1 MLLAIYSIVYTF
13 RVWVF
18 WPGPS
23 SPVSV
28 GSSALVCFPSWRGP
42 GYEHQWWASSG
53 PRALSYLLRLQQVL
67 TCLLGL
73 EKTPFP
79 LLVEWQQLVQGSWC
93 SLCLWCVKASLCAKC
108 SQDGLAR
115 LLIQLRAVLCECRAD
130 WAQQA
135 VVAGQGL
142 GACPARWGGAR
153 LISRRRCYFPGP
165 PALETRLNT
174 SCTGSWVT
182 GGCHAALSPEERR
195 EAHCNQPKSTP

>member
-1 MLLAIYSIVYTF
+1 MLLAIYSIVYIF

-108 SQDGLAR
+108 SQMQWQGCSSSWEQRSVNAEPTGLSR
-115 LLIQLRAVLCECRAD
+115 PLWLDRALAP
-130 WAQQA
+130 AQQ
-135 VVAGQGL
+135 GEGKP
-142 GACPARWGGAR
+142 GWSHEGGA
-153 LISRRRCYFPGP
+153 ISPGHLP
-165 PALETRLNT
+165 
-174 SCTGSWVT
+174 
-182 GGCHAALSPEERR
+182 
-195 EAHCNQPKSTP
+195 